1 MDMFGYTPNLFHAVA
16 TAFLCVVF
24 IAISSFVPPT
34 QPRLLSACYIG
45 ALIFAAI
52 TAVILWIMIVNT
64 NVEAAIRQDQA
75 ATAFG
80 LMLVD
85 PNMTPEKLEILAGW
99 FPKLRYRMAR
109 GEVRAFFESTK
120 VPVAKFKL
128 FLETSNKD
136 FISPERN
143 WCTAE
148 MPREVWLEIFH
159 WLEDNDK
166 IIPDSAA
173 GSHSWRWV
181 GNSYQQ
187 MCAYWMAGR
196 HLVDLNKVERV
207 AQNIDRQ
214 YAMDDEQTG
223 LNDA

>member
-1 MDMFGYTPNLFHAVA
+1 MEMFGYTPNLFHAGL
-16 TAFLCVVF
+16 TALFCVIFL
-24 IAISSFVPPT
+24 AISSFAPPG
-34 QPRLLSACYIG
+34 RLLTACYIG
-45 ALIFAAI
+45 SLLFALL
-52 TAVILWIMIVNT
+52 TVLVMWMMIVNT
-64 NVEAAIRQDQA
+64 NVEAAIRQNESA
-75 ATAFG
+75 AAFG
-80 LMLVD
+80 LMLAH
-85 PNMTPEKLEILAGW
+85 PNMTDEKLEMLVRSQ

-120 VPVAKFKL
+120 VPVAKFKK
-128 FLETSNKD
+128 FLETSNAE
-136 FISPERN
+136 FISAERN

-196 HLVDLNKVERV
+196 HLVDLGKVDRI
-207 AQNIDRQ
+207 ANTIDRQ
-214 YAMDDEQTG
+214 YATDEETES
-223 LNDA
+223 L